1 MPTLQLAVFY
11 FFGWASLLSL
21 GFVLF
26 RFPLKPYFVQIILS
40 SLLLDYISVFLRSYD
55 KIYLIAT
62 VQPIC
67 AILCYRLL
75 FRIRLVPSIII
86 TIVAYSINFALEFI
100 LNMALVK
107 FNVSRFLVVIQDGTF
122 AIAILILVIDVF
134 LCYILSKYR
143 IGFSFLSQHDKGRF
157 LFKKQNKPFMYAC
170 LFALSFLLI
179 SSITIFY
186 VQQYAFYFQ
195 LAVIFVWFVVLRL
208 SYQKELAD

>member
-1 MPTLQLAVFY
+1 
-11 FFGWASLLSL
+11 
-21 GFVLF
+21 
-26 RFPLKPYFVQIILS
+26 
-40 SLLLDYISVFLRSYD
+40 
-55 KIYLIAT
+55 
-62 VQPIC
+62 
-67 AILCYRLL
+67 
-75 FRIRLVPSIII
+75 
-86 TIVAYSINFALEFI
+86 
-100 LNMALVK
+100 MALVK

-143 IGFSFLSQHDKGRF
+143 IGFSFLSQYDKGRF

-170 LFALSFLLI
+170 LFALAFLLI

-195 LAVIFVWFVVLRL
+195 LAVIFVWFIVLRL